1 MLYVYIPNFTLFIY
15 FYIVLH
21 WNLFFSL
28 FITPITYIGLSLFLI
43 FWDQLHSFHESL
55 NRVFILKEIEF
66 GIHNGINFVF
76 STLNNIEKFKK
87 YYLQLKVIILL
98 NGFKLIAY
106 ITPEKKENE
115 LENNL
120 QHDYL
125 EILNRN
131 RNKRDV
137 TDVTDVT
144 TTTSA
149 SEVTTSTPVTD
160 VTPVAETNENVIKN
174 D

>member
-1 MLYVYIPNFTLFIY
+1 MIYVYIPNFTLFIY

-28 FITPITYIGLSLFLI
+28 FITPITYVTLSLFLL
-43 FWDQLHSFHESL
+43 FWDQFYAFHQLLDNLFMIRFIESGMHDG
-55 NRVFILKEIEF
+55 VT
-66 GIHNGINFVF
+66 FVF
-76 STLNNIEKFKK
+76 NSLNNIEKFKK

-98 NGFKLIAY
+98 NGFKVLAY
-106 ITPEKKENE
+106 ITPEKKENK

-120 QHDYL
+120 QNDYL

-131 RNKRDV
+131 RNKREE
-137 TDVTDVT
+137 TDVKEIPELPE
-144 TTTSA
+144 S
-149 SEVTTSTPVTD
+149 
-160 VTPVAETNENVIKN
+160 NENVIKN